1 MRIVAGRG
9 FDESDTE
16 SAPPVVVVNRA
27 FARRYLDDHAVG
39 SKIPMGVGYQDSD
52 VEATIVGVVDDVR
65 YLAAGDAT
73 QPEIYYSFRQFSGR
87 VPVPVVTFL
96 LRTTHDPTTLAGELR
111 AAIRQADDAV
121 VPEGIATMEDR
132 VLTGLARPRLYTLL
146 LGGFAIFALIV
157 AGVGLFAVLSQ
168 TVAERSRE
176 IAVRSALGARASDIM
191 RLIAGQGLA
200 ITGAGLIIGAGLAAV
215 LARSLST
222 ILYGITP
229 HDRVTFIAV
238 PLVLLCVSIV
248 ACLVPARR
256 AIKLDPVQVLR
267 SS

>member
-1 MRIVAGRG
+1 
-9 FDESDTE
+9 
-16 SAPPVVVVNRA
+16 
-27 FARRYLDDHAVG
+27 
-39 SKIPMGVGYQDSD
+39 
-52 VEATIVGVVDDVR
+52 
-65 YLAAGDAT
+65 
-73 QPEIYYSFRQFSGR
+73 
-87 VPVPVVTFL
+87 
-96 LRTTHDPTTLAGELR
+96 
-111 AAIRQADDAV
+111 
-121 VPEGIATMEDR
+121 
-132 VLTGLARPRLYTLL
+132 
-146 LGGFAIFALIV
+146 
-157 AGVGLFAVLSQ
+157 
-168 TVAERSRE
+168 
-176 IAVRSALGARASDIM
+176 M

-238 PLVLLCVSIV
+238 PLVLLCLSIV